1 MFSYHAIA
9 VLLYHVFLY
18 ILQHNIHVAFY
29 VQLHIFRIVCKDYSD
44 LFTLCLNDYVYV
56 DWSILPVLANQPSM
70 SLYLLVVLYCS
81 MYFRRHGGGS
91 RSGSGLWLSDSWYV
105 GLPYVFLRACAGGL
119 WTVCECAICAIGS
132 IRLYTLHMLH
142 ILHLHLGYF
151 YLWLLL

>member
-1 MFSYHAIA
+1 MLPFMCS
-9 VLLYHVFLY
+9 
-18 ILQHNIHVAFY
+18 
-29 VQLHIFRIVCKDYSD
+29 CTYSES
-44 LFTLCLNDYVYV
+44 FVKITQTCSRWLNDYVYV

-81 MYFRRHGGGS
+81 IYFRRHGGGS
-91 RSGSGLWLSDSWYV
+91 RSWSGLWLSDSWYV
-105 GLPYVFLRACAGGL
+105 GLPYVFLRAYAGGL

-142 ILHLHLGYF
+142 IVHLRLAYF